1 MGERTDDPEDGRPP
15 CPLRIPS
22 RAFGWTHPMKNLS
35 SLPFA
40 RLLVASALMALASAC
55 GKTPEPV
62 PPVAPPPVAAIERS
76 DLDVTESVK
85 TALLSDEAT
94 KGMDITVVT
103 LKGDVRLTGVAAT
116 QLQMDRAV
124 EITHPLAGCMPST
137 TS

>member
-1 MGERTDDPEDGRPP
+1 MNQLHD
-15 CPLRIPS
+15 
-22 RAFGWTHPMKNLS
+22 NLAAKLLIALAS
-35 SLPFA
+35 VT
-40 RLLVASALMALASAC
+40 LLVAC
-55 GKTPEPV
+55 DQT
-62 PPVAPPPVAAIERS
+62 PVAIAPAVTAPAKEIS

-124 EITHPLAGCMPST
+124 EITHPLAGVHAINNQLT
-137 TS
+137 LAK